1 MIKFSSFSEKKKLI
15 FFSEIFFYQFVCEH
29 LSPLLTQYTYS
40 SINAHSS
47 FSVPI
52 LFAPSLIPYGA
63 KNKEQKQ
70 TLHHV
75 LSNQVSRPLN

>member
-1 MIKFSSFSEKKKLI
+1 
-15 FFSEIFFYQFVCEH
+15 
-29 LSPLLTQYTYS
+29 LLTQYTYS

-75 LSNQVSRPLN
+75 LSNQVLRPLN